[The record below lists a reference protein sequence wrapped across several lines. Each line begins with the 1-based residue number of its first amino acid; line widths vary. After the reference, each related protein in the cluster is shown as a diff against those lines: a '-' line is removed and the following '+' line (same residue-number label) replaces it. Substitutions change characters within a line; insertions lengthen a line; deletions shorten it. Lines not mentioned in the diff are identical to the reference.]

1 MSKVLVLGGSGLVGN
16 AIINEMSKY
25 KEFQIYTTFFESR
38 MPLSQDRSFK
48 LNIENVDNI
57 DEILNALDPQ
67 IIISCL
73 RGDFNKQLV
82 LHKKIAEYLAEN
94 GGRLYFLSTA
104 NVFDNDLS
112 RPHYEDD
119 LPNAC
124 TDYGRYKIECEK
136 TIVEILNDNACI
148 LRLPQ
153 VWGKDSPRMKHIL
166 KLLKNNEKVV
176 VYPKLF
182 YNTISDTMVA
192 EKITYIIKHNL
203 QGNFHLTTE
212 DVISHKEFYIKLI
225 TGLGFYN
232 AIIKENFE
240 EEGCFA
246 LLTKRNNEFS
256 EPLGLENKSVI
267 NYLVNN

>member
-1 MSKVLVLGGSGLVGN
+1 MYKVLVLGGSGFIGK
-16 AIINEMSKY
+16 AIIKEMGKY
-25 KEFQIYTTFFESR
+25 KEFQIYTTYFKSP

-48 LNIENVDNI
+48 LNIEKSANI
-57 DEILNALDPQ
+57 NEILNTLNPQ

-73 RGDFNKQLV
+73 RGDFNKQLL
-82 LHKKIAEYLAEN
+82 LHTKTAEYLKEI

-104 NVFDNDLS
+104 NVFDSDLS

-119 LPNAC
+119 LPNSC
-124 TDYGRYKIECEK
+124 THYGKYKIECEK
-136 TIVEILNDNACI
+136 RMVQILNDNAFI

-182 YNTISDTMVA
+182 FNTISDTVVA
-192 EKITYIIKHNL
+192 EKILYIIKHNL
-203 QGNFHLTTE
+203 KGIFHLTTE
-212 DVISHKEFYIKLI
+212 DVISHKDFYIKLI
-225 TGLGFYN
+225 TGLGFNN
-232 AIIKENFE
+232 AIIEENFE

-246 LLTKRNNEFS
+246 LLSKRNNEFS
-256 EPLGLENKSVI
+256 EQLGLENKSVI
-267 NYLVNN
+267 NYLIK